1 MSKQIKCRNR
11 GSAGFYAPNGEH
23 FTLPAQSYLLIN
35 EEDLTPERTMNG
47 GGFVVTRDKAYHP
60 DSGATSTQTI
70 WVDIIDPDYQRPAA
84 N

>member
-11 GSAGFYAPNGEH
+11 GSAGFHAPNGDH
-23 FTLPAQSYLLIN
+23 FSLPAQSYLLVN
-35 EEDLTPERTMNG
+35 DTALTPERTMNG
-47 GGFVVTRDKAYHP
+47 GGFRVDRGQAHHP

-70 WVDIIDPDYQRPAA
+70 WVDVIDPDYQRPAA